1 MGATEHKIRIL
12 IICLVFRLCFQF
24 CIMQICF
31 QDIMQA
37 FEANRRRRRGK
48 RSRIRDY
55 LLGGAY
61 HDDTTTEEDTSSDSD
76 LEIY

>member
-1 MGATEHKIRIL
+1 MGATDHL
-12 IICLVFRLCFQF
+12 SFIICLVFRLCFQF
-24 CIMQICF
+24 RIMQICF
-31 QDIMQA
+31 QDIIQA

-48 RSRIRDY
+48 RNRIRDY

-61 HDDTTTEEDTSSDSD
+61 HDDTTTEEETSSDSD